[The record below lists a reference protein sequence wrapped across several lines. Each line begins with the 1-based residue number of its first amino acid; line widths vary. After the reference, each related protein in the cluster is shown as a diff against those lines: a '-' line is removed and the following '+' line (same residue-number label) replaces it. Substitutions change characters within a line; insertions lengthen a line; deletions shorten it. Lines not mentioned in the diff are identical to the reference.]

1 MSSAGFAAPPV
12 GLEGDRS
19 PAADAL
25 SVDDELTT
33 AAWVC
38 ALPCA
43 LLTLLAVVVL
53 GPPLGDV
60 IAPGAHSFIP
70 LPQFENQFAHEQT
83 EHARYLLALCGPV
96 LLVLALLLAP
106 RWLPRVPRAVAAR
119 AAPVTQGVLVA
130 AVAAC
135 IVGQYRVAF
144 HSIAGPLKDRY
155 FTPPTLVAAVLIA
168 AAAAAAINR
177 DALRARASAL
187 LRDSRARR
195 AGALAAAAALTAI
208 WMLHAVQSDA
218 TIGMA
223 EREVLYHAAFTLD
236 EAFAVLNGRTPLV
249 NFTTQYG
256 SLWPSLVALPMLAFG
271 KTLLVYTLAMCGASV
286 VALLAIYGVLRRV
299 VRSAIGALALY
310 VPFLATSLFMIAGT
324 LVNRSTPG
332 TYFTTFP
339 SRYAGPFFLAW
350 LTVRHIERRG
360 RLASAW
366 LLFAAAGLVAINNQD
381 FGVPAL
387 GATIAAL
394 LWSADA
400 RDRVLLSRLAV
411 GLAGG
416 LATAVALVS
425 ALTLAQAGSLPQFG
439 RLTDY
444 LRLFSVD
451 GFGLVRITGVLGLHL
466 AVYATYAAAV
476 AVATVRAMRGAANR
490 RLTGMLAWSALFGL
504 GSGAYFIG
512 RSSPET
518 LTWTFP
524 AWALALMLLTVVVVR
539 QLAARPAR
547 RPAMAA
553 LLVLFGFG
561 LAVCSLVQLP
571 LPWQQVARLNA
582 SFTPTEEAPEPNVL
596 VPPPDALTRTF
607 VASLAD
613 GPSRFVYKRGAPVA
627 LLLTTGHRVADAYGV
642 VDVAPYTGI
651 WSMPTVERLDATVA
665 ALRAAGGNTVVLP
678 DPLPPGVLTVLSRL
692 GFDVVTD
699 GGLQPYVPGRTR
711 PTKVGWPDGY
721 KVIKLVDMRHLR
733 PRALAGT

>member
-12 GLEGDRS
+12 GLEGDLS

-33 AAWVC
+33 AAWAC

-53 GPPLGDV
+53 GPPLGDL
-60 IAPGAHSFIP
+60 IAPGAHAYTP
-70 LPQFENQFAHEQT
+70 LPQFENQFTHEQT
-83 EHARYLLALCGPV
+83 EHARYLLALGGPV

-106 RWLPRVPRAVAAR
+106 RWLPRVPRSVAAR
-119 AAPVTQGVLVA
+119 AAPVTQTVLVA

-135 IVGQYRVAF
+135 VVGQYRMVF
-144 HSIAGPLKDRY
+144 HSIAGPLSDRY
-155 FTPPTLVAAVLIA
+155 FTPPTLVAAALLA
-168 AAAAAAINR
+168 AAAVAAIRR
-177 DALRARASAL
+177 DALRERASAL

-195 AGALAAAAALTAI
+195 AGALAAAVALTAV

-223 EREVLYHAAFTLD
+223 EREVLYHTAFTLD

-249 NFTTQYG
+249 DFTTQYG

-271 KTLLVYTLAMCGASV
+271 KTLLVYTLAMCSASA
-286 VALLAIYGVLRRV
+286 VALLTVYGVLRRV
-299 VRSAIGALALY
+299 TRSAIGALALY
-310 VPFLATSLFMIAGT
+310 LPFLATSLFLIAGT

-332 TYFTTFP
+332 TYFTTLP
-339 SRYAGPFFLAW
+339 SRYAGPFLLAW
-350 LTVRHIERRG
+350 LTAWHIDRRS
-360 RLASAW
+360 RLAGTW
-366 LLFAAAGLVAINNQD
+366 LLFAAGGLVALNNQD

-394 LWSADA
+394 AWSASV
-400 RDRVLLSRLAV
+400 RDRAVLRQLAV

-416 LATAVALVS
+416 LATAVALVC
-425 ALTLAQAGSLPQFG
+425 ALTLAEAGSLPQFG

-466 AVYATYAAAV
+466 VVYATYVAAIG
-476 AVATVRAMRGAANR
+476 VATVRAIRGTAGR
-490 RLTGMLAWSALFGL
+490 PLTGMLAWSALFGL

-524 AWALALMLLTVVVVR
+524 AWALALALLTVVVVR
-539 QLAARPAR
+539 QIAAQPTR
-547 RPAMAA
+547 RPTIAA

-561 LAVCSLVQLP
+561 LAACSLAQLP

-582 SFTPTEEAPEPNVL
+582 SFAPREEAPEPNVL

-651 WSMPTVERLDATVA
+651 WSMPTAERLDATLA

-678 DPLPPGVLTVLSRL
+678 DPLPVGVLTALSQR
-692 GFDVVTD
+692 GFELVTD
-699 GGLQPYVPGRTR
+699 AGLRPFVEGRTR
-711 PTKVGWPDGY
+711 PTKVAWPDGGS
-721 KVIKLVDMRHLR
+721 VIKLVDTRHLH
-733 PRALAGT
+733 PGALQGS